1 MVVYALLF
9 ALFLFGRCIRLLKIE
24 MINTE
29 VLKNNQ
35 NITSIYSQNVVGL
48 LGSLCYM
55 RPSDMMNI

>member
-35 NITSIYSQNVVGL
+35 NITSIYFQNVVGL
-48 LGSLCYM
+48 LGSLCY
-55 RPSDMMNI
+55 SAQVI